1 MLWEN
6 LIFNCFYLVM
16 WGKTHILWLPLLI
29 NIRILV
35 CWLSGYIIWI
45 ILASSTEFW
54 ISIFCTFHTTIC
66 LQLSVRLTLYGE
78 NVSYLE
84 APTIDLKDTVVQK
97 NLKAKSTLDARPKTP
112 SEDPTEAHKSHK
124 TYYAGMSFLNTLFK
138 QPFRQKSGGTMFR
151 KNTWLCRVWRRVQ
164 EVLIALWLLCE
175 PNSEKKI
182 WVSIRYV
189 A

>member
-16 WGKTHILWLPLLI
+16 WGKTHILWLSLLI
-29 NIRILV
+29 LQTNAIFLV

-54 ISIFCTFHTTIC
+54 ISILYTLHTTIC

-84 APTIDLKDTVVQK
+84 APTIDLKNTVVQK
-97 NLKAKSTLDARPKTP
+97 NLKAKSTLDARSKTP

-124 TYYAGMSFLNTLFK
+124 TYYAGMSFFK
-138 QPFRQKSGGTMFR
+138 YSSSNSHFVR
-151 KNTWLCRVWRRVQ
+151 NQ
-164 EVLIALWLLCE
+164 EVQGVR
-175 PNSEKKI
+175 KKTPGS
-182 WVSIRYV
+182 VVCKGVYRKCG
-189 A
+189 